1 MQKVTAQTSDSRHII
16 DAEMVSQ
23 NELRRIS
30 DNADAIRAKGMELTD
45 SWEGVMFALLP
56 EKMENVALILG
67 FIPEVSSKIHHE
79 IKSLAYAKIQSL
91 KGSES
96 LATMHNM
103 DISLLALRG
112 VTDFDHALSHV
123 NDTNLEAILDDNQ
136 DIFQKIR
143 TAFSSYETQM
153 NFRPETAS
161 AVLKSLGAN
170 ISPELLY
177 KICTKYHTTS
187 VIDLENRK
195 GVSTEFIRCVTLTL
209 GTTIC

>member
-1 MQKVTAQTSDSRHII
+1 MQKVTAQTSYSLHVI
-16 DAEMVSQ
+16 DAGLVSQ

-30 DNADAIRAKGMELTD
+30 DNAEALRSKAMELTD

-56 EKMENVALILG
+56 EEMENIALALG

-91 KGSES
+91 KGTES
-96 LATMHNM
+96 LATKHNI
-103 DISLLALRG
+103 DVSLLALRG
-112 VTDFDHALSHV
+112 ITDFDHALSHV
-123 NDTNLEAILDDNQ
+123 NDTNLEKILDDNQ
-136 DIFQKIR
+136 EIFQKIR
-143 TAFSSYETQM
+143 KALPAHEARM

-161 AVLKSLGAN
+161 AVLKSLGAD
-170 ISPELLY
+170 ISPTLLY
-177 KICTKYHTTS
+177 EICTKYHTTS